1 MRRIDRNEQDRKAVL
16 LYTDSERA
24 TMSSYIAFFDTEN
37 RLKFKNEKRSLEN
50 FTQLKTGIIS
60 VFENAIKLPADAL
73 IVLVDTIRRPKNFLI
88 VFFDEKDKNKS
99 VFKQKMAFQHK
110 MKYKTKRFFE
120 RNEKR
125 TWEIRE
131 EKSRRYSSVS

>member
-1 MRRIDRNEQDRKAVL
+1 MRRIEWDEQDRKAVL
-16 LYTDSERA
+16 LYMDSERA
-24 TMSSYIAFFDTEN
+24 TMSSFRYRESFEIQK
-37 RLKFKNEKRSLEN
+37 RKRSLEN

-99 VFKQKMAFQHK
+99 VFKRKMAFQHK

-125 TWEIRE
+125 T
-131 EKSRRYSSVS
+131 

>member
-1 MRRIDRNEQDRKAVL
+1 
-16 LYTDSERA
+16 
-24 TMSSYIAFFDTEN
+24 
-37 RLKFKNEKRSLEN
+37 
-50 FTQLKTGIIS
+50 

-73 IVLVDTIRRPKNFLI
+73 IVLADTIRRPKNFLI

-99 VFKQKMAFQHK
+99 VFKRKMAFQHK

-131 EKSRRYSSVS
+131 RKSRRHFSVS